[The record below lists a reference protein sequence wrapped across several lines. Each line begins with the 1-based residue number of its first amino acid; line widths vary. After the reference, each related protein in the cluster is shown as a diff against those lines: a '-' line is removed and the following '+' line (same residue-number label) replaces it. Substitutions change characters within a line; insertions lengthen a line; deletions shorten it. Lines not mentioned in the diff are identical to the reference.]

1 MALSNELVLDVC
13 MELNS
18 PAGVRL
24 RLECPEL
31 ELPDPLE
38 VVAPVLP
45 VAPEPEPPAA
55 LPDVAED
62 VDPAVVA
69 MGMPLPPFMLE
80 AKFCALAKSPFRS
93 AAPS

>member
-1 MALSNELVLDVC
+1 

-24 RLECPEL
+24 MLECPEL

-38 VVAPVLP
+38 VVAPLLP
-45 VAPEPEPPAA
+45 PAPEPEPPPV
-55 LPDVAED
+55 LPDVTEG

-69 MGMPLPPFMLE
+69 MGMPLPPCMVE